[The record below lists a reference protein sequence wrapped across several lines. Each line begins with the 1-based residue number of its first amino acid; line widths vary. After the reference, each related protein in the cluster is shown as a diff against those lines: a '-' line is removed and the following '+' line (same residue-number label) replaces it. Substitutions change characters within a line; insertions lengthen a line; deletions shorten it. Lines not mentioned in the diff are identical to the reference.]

1 MCNFRFFKY
10 FNSLTLISSVF
21 SLISR
26 NKYVKHTI
34 LAIMTLIFLFFLWLV
49 FLKIFTLH
57 NIHIK
62 VPNYIGESVFKIDS
76 ISMKNNLRYVIL
88 DSIYDINR
96 KKGVV
101 VSQDPLP
108 DMNVKKNRRIYLT
121 VNSLQSKKI
130 SFPDIYDLSLR
141 QAINKLENI
150 GIEIGDL
157 DYVPDIALNKI
168 LDFKVNGIKV
178 NVGEELYV
186 GTIVD
191 LVVGKGISN
200 ERIIIPNL
208 VGLNRFEANIILK
221 STSLNIGYEFF
232 KEEVS
237 DSSTAIIYKQYP
249 VSENDNEINIGSS
262 IDLYFENSIKDN

>member
-1 MCNFRFFKY
+1 
-10 FNSLTLISSVF
+10 
-21 SLISR
+21 
-26 NKYVKHTI
+26 
-34 LAIMTLIFLFFLWLV
+34 MTLIFLFFLWLV

-168 LDFKVNGIKV
+168 HP
-178 NVGEELYV
+178 LYMCAV
-186 GTIVD
+186 RMKALKIWHKNFASQLTLYLSQIE
-191 LVVGKGISN
+191 GK
-200 ERIIIPNL
+200 
-208 VGLNRFEANIILK
+208 A
-221 STSLNIGYEFF
+221 
-232 KEEVS
+232 
-237 DSSTAIIYKQYP
+237 
-249 VSENDNEINIGSS
+249 
-262 IDLYFENSIKDN
+262 

>member
-62 VPNYIGESVFKIDS
+62 VPNYIGESIFKIDS
-76 ISMKNNLRYVIL
+76 ISKKNNLRYVIL

-96 KKGVV
+96 KKGIV

-108 DMNVKKNRRIYLT
+108 DMNVKK
-121 VNSLQSKKI
+121 K
-130 SFPDIYDLSLR
+130 
-141 QAINKLENI
+141 
-150 GIEIGDL
+150 
-157 DYVPDIALNKI
+157 
-168 LDFKVNGIKV
+168 
-178 NVGEELYV
+178 
-186 GTIVD
+186 
-191 LVVGKGISN
+191 
-200 ERIIIPNL
+200 
-208 VGLNRFEANIILK
+208 
-221 STSLNIGYEFF
+221 
-232 KEEVS
+232 
-237 DSSTAIIYKQYP
+237 
-249 VSENDNEINIGSS
+249 
-262 IDLYFENSIKDN
+262 